1 MPPWINTFFEV
12 IKIAIG
18 SAALFSIWIAYKAY
32 QANLRKQ
39 EEDRV
44 RDADKELLSQ
54 TQKSLEWAYN
64 VLTNDG
70 NNIPPSPDRINWL
83 TCARHLL
90 RYNKISEKII
100 GATYKTVHAEV
111 EEYWRHKFYLALSDT
126 SLMSAAY
133 FKDQSRQ
140 DWPEKI
146 EISSAIVVIDFSNW
160 KEGAK
165 DPTDDVDR
173 QKMMTNGNCFK
184 GSAGRGLR
192 AYMRDLEELR
202 AARRAETSSPPSN
215 E

>member
-1 MPPWINTFFEV
+1 MPPCIIILFEV
-12 IKIAIG
+12 VKVAIG

-64 VLTNDG
+64 GLTNDG
-70 NNIPPSPDRINWL
+70 NDIPPRPDRINWL

-90 RYNKISEKII
+90 RYNKISEKIV

-133 FKDQSRQ
+133 FEDQSRQ
-140 DWPEKI
+140 AWPENI
-146 EISSAIVVIDFSNW
+146 EISSAMVVIDFSNW
-160 KEGAK
+160 KESVM

-173 QKMMTNGNCFK
+173 QKMITTGNCFK

-192 AYMRDLEELR
+192 AYVRNLEELR
-202 AARRAETSSPPSN
+202 AAQSTETSAPPAN
-215 E
+215 Q